1 MTGWQWVW
9 GKRNEPGDMGHEP
22 LQAQGGLASEA
33 VRADPGGAIDIAPS
47 FTSTG
52 GQQVEKTPADEPY
65 IQRISEL
72 RPLMPSLI
80 AARRW

>member
-1 MTGWQWVW
+1 MTDWQWVW
-9 GKRNEPGDMGHEP
+9 GKRNESGAIDHAL
-22 LQAQGGLASEA
+22 LQTQGGLASEA
-33 VRADPGGAIDIAPS
+33 VRVDPGGAIGIAPS
-47 FTSTG
+47 FASTG

>member
-1 MTGWQWVW
+1 
-9 GKRNEPGDMGHEP
+9 
-22 LQAQGGLASEA
+22 ASEA
-33 VRADPGGAIDIAPS
+33 VRVDPGGAIGIAPS
-47 FTSTG
+47 FASTG

-65 IQRISEL
+65 IQRIREL